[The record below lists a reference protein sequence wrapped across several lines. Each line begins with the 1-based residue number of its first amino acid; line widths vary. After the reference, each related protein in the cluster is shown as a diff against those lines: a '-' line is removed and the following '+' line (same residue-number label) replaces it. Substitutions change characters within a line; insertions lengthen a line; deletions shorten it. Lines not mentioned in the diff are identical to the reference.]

1 MISARP
7 VWARNLTAPRFL
19 RWIVLPH
26 LVFFVVAWLT
36 DAPPLIAVL
45 NSVDIALSVA
55 VCIAFLP
62 SALEAIFDDRPGRQG
77 GVPHPRHLLRMGRA
91 TSLRAGWSMAWRA
104 LGMPDWFANTDI
116 TSYILFVIGAG
127 ALFHMLAPGVLDEE
141 IPPKRWIKI
150 GAWVGAGVLLAISLT
165 YLHDISS
172 FLHGLAP
179 PHDRASLPARFD
191 DL

>member
-1 MISARP
+1 MSVLHRLAIR
-7 VWARNLTAPRFL
+7 LTAPRFL
-19 RWIVLPH
+19 WWVVLPH
-26 LVFFVVAWLT
+26 IAFFIVAFLT
-36 DAPPLIAVL
+36 DAPALIAVL

-62 SALEAIFDDRPGRQG
+62 SAADAIFADRPADKAVFLTLGIFCGWEGQ
-77 GVPHPRHLLRMGRA
+77 
-91 TSLRAGWSMAWRA
+91 SLRSGWSMAWRA

-179 PHDRASLPARFD
+179 PHDKGVAPTRYD

>member
-1 MISARP
+1 MITADRLTRS
-7 VWARNLTAPRFL
+7 LTAPRFL

-26 LVFFVVAWLT
+26 LVFFAVAWLT

-62 SALEAIFDDRPGRQG
+62 SALEAIFDDRPADKAVFLTLGIFCG
-77 GVPHPRHLLRMGRA
+77 WEGNA
-91 TSLRAGWSMAWRA
+91 LRAGWSMAWRA

-127 ALFHMLAPGVLDEE
+127 ALFHLLAPGALDEDV
-141 IPPKRWIKI
+141 PPKRWIKI
-150 GAWVGAGVLLAISLT
+150 GAWIGAGVFLAIVLT
-165 YLHDISS
+165 YLHDIEGYI
-172 FLHGLAP
+172 HGLAP
-179 PHDRASLPARFD
+179 PHDRAASPAGFQ